1 MLSVFSYLFHSDFS
15 RNCYSEYSVTR
26 SAQDRKTAHN
36 TGVKSYQLLINFS
49 LSFRIFCQHLCSPYL
64 TLLFQVDDCNQHF
77 KLWIIFLGQIR
88 LKLSTNTK
96 EALKKALDDGN
107 KVLQDNAADLKI
119 FRKQSK
125 VKKEAE
131 VDSSV
136 KRKAARSVS

>member
-1 MLSVFSYLFHSDFS
+1 M
-15 RNCYSEYSVTR
+15 N
-26 SAQDRKTAHN
+26 
-36 TGVKSYQLLINFS
+36 
-49 LSFRIFCQHLCSPYL
+49 
-64 TLLFQVDDCNQHF
+64 
-77 KLWIIFLGQIR
+77 IFLGQIR

-107 KVLQDNAADLKI
+107 KVLQDNVADLKI

>member
-1 MLSVFSYLFHSDFS
+1 M
-15 RNCYSEYSVTR
+15 N
-26 SAQDRKTAHN
+26 
-36 TGVKSYQLLINFS
+36 
-49 LSFRIFCQHLCSPYL
+49 
-64 TLLFQVDDCNQHF
+64 
-77 KLWIIFLGQIR
+77 IFLGQIR

>member
-1 MLSVFSYLFHSDFS
+1 M
-15 RNCYSEYSVTR
+15 N
-26 SAQDRKTAHN
+26 
-36 TGVKSYQLLINFS
+36 
-49 LSFRIFCQHLCSPYL
+49 
-64 TLLFQVDDCNQHF
+64 
-77 KLWIIFLGQIR
+77 IFLGQIR
-88 LKLSTNTK
+88 LKLSINTK

-136 KRKAARSVS
+136 KRKAARSVREG